1 MKNVNLKNVNFYMR
15 TPPTSTMSNVKSLS
29 YVTTPITL
37 DPVRETSIIPA
48 TLFPWSN
55 SYETTKVKTFVA
67 D

>member
-1 MKNVNLKNVNFYMR
+1 MR

-37 DPVRETSIIPA
+37 DSVRETSIIPA
-48 TLFPWSN
+48 ALFPWSN
-55 SYETTKVKTFVA
+55 SYETTEVKTFVA